1 MRHILLAA
9 LLLFSA
15 PVAIAQDE
23 PPAPTEEAAAPA
35 EDAAPAPADA
45 PAEPEA
51 ASDDA
56 PAVDAEAIEKTVDDV
71 SDQVSLIAEAIESKN
86 WALLAGLLLSLL
98 VAVANRFGLKDK
110 VGGKAVPWV
119 TTGVAVA
126 GAVGAA
132 LLAGVPVMQALSQG
146 VVAGAAAIGG
156 WEMLLKHL
164 LAPKS
169 DPAPAE

>member
-1 MRHILLAA
+1 M
-9 LLLFSA
+9 
-15 PVAIAQDE
+15 
-23 PPAPTEEAAAPA
+23 
-35 EDAAPAPADA
+35 
-45 PAEPEA
+45 
-51 ASDDA
+51 
-56 PAVDAEAIEKTVDDV
+56 
-71 SDQVSLIAEAIESKN
+71 
-86 WALLAGLLLSLL
+86 
-98 VAVANRFGLKDK
+98 AVANRFGLKDK
-110 VGGKAVPWV
+110 VGGKAIPWV
-119 TTGVAVA
+119 TTGIAVA

>member
-15 PVAIAQDE
+15 PLAIAQDE
-23 PPAPTEEAAAPA
+23 APAPTEEVAAPA
-35 EDAAPAPADA
+35 EDAAPA
-45 PAEPEA
+45 EPEVA
-51 ASDDA
+51 ADA

-110 VGGKAVPWV
+110 VGSKAIPWV

-156 WEMLLKHL
+156 WEMVLKHL

>member
-9 LLLFSA
+9 LLLFST

-23 PPAPTEEAAAPA
+23 PPAPTEEAAAPV
-35 EDAAPAPADA
+35 EDAAPADA

-56 PAVDAEAIEKTVDDV
+56 PAVDAETIEKTVDDV

-86 WALLAGLLLSLL
+86 WGLLAGLLLSLL

-110 VGGKAVPWV
+110 VGGKAIPWV
-119 TTGVAVA
+119 TTGIAVA

>member
-1 MRHILLAA
+1 MRHALLAA

-35 EDAAPAPADA
+35 EDAAPADA

-51 ASDDA
+51 ASDA
-56 PAVDAEAIEKTVDDV
+56 PAVDAEDIEKTVDDV

-110 VGGKAVPWV
+110 VGSKAIPWV